1 MIVGVMEM
9 TRDKR
14 RICKIIAAA
23 VAIIALQSFFCL
35 DAAAQFYNGSELS
48 FGKNRVQYQNFNWTY
63 YRTDDFDVYFYPTGK
78 MLAQYTA
85 WKAPQYIEEI
95 EKYLNYSAS
104 KKIQF
109 IVYNTQ
115 SDFRESNFAYDDD
128 DFYNQ
133 GGITNIYGT
142 KVYLYFDGNHAHF
155 DQMLKGG
162 IMNVYAHFLVE
173 GDNLRSN
180 ISSDYIGN
188 IPSWFYD
195 GLSSYYGN
203 TWDSDIE
210 EHVKNGILTGKY
222 ADFDELSVV
231 DARYAAHSF
240 WKFIA
245 DTYGETAIPT
255 ILYASRAYHNFDR
268 GLTHTIGLSYRA
280 ALINWYRH
288 FYVIYKKD
296 TKREFPE
303 SDGELK
309 KPKKSRIYSQF
320 RYSADGEN
328 YAYATNEAG
337 QISVWLKTR
346 DMEKPKR
353 IFRRMHKTEDNP
365 DLTFPLIAWHPNNET
380 VGFTTEEKGRCYYY
394 PYDITTHKLGEKQLV
409 DVEKITDLSF
419 SSNGKLLLMS
429 AFKNGQSDIF
439 IYSFLSKSFQQ
450 ITNDFYDDYA
460 PRFINGEKQ
469 IVFSSNRSHDSL
481 KTKENFYETQ
491 PQTHYDLFLYHY
503 DRKEKQLLRITR
515 TPYADETDVRDLGGG
530 SIIYLS
536 DENGIK
542 NRYIAQFDSVISKID
557 TTVHYSYTA
566 ATGALTDYS
575 YGPAEHDYNAAAGR
589 IGEIIMK
596 NGVQNIYIS
605 TPNLTKRPEK
615 PALSGFQQKTQEA
628 VARRDSVKRASQTTR
643 ERKHGFYQVRQ
654 SDIAPKQPRL
664 ESETAAAEQS
674 TPLTEGL
681 SFLQQVPR
689 NYYVQYNINKFGA
702 QADFGFLNQSYQQF
716 MGGTSPIYL
725 NTGINGLILVGL
737 NDLFENHRITGG
749 FRLSLDLNS
758 NEFMMSYENLAKR
771 VDHQFVLYRQSI
783 KSTVDGYLYKQRN
796 FSAFYITK
804 YPLDKYN
811 SFRLTLTGRYE
822 RYIMGGLNDY
832 SLQKEDDNHF
842 WGALKLEY
850 IFDSSKELYTNLWKG
865 SKIKIFAEY
874 QHRIDNQNKN
884 LFVAGFDIR
893 KSVKVYKK
901 MTWATRFAGSTNFG
915 TSRLVYYMGGVDQWV
930 GAKFNS
936 TIWVDITKDYAYQTL
951 ATNMRG
957 FEQNI
962 RNGTSFVLLST
973 ELRIPFVQ
981 LIAPKKLSS
990 SFLNSLQLIL
1000 FGDFGTAWTG
1010 LTPYSDDNC
1019 LYTRYIYWGSDNSNT
1034 IKIKRQVEPF
1044 IGGFGLGLRAK
1055 LLGYFLRFDY
1065 SWGVEDYKIYNK
1077 KGIFM
1082 FSVGTDF

>member
-1 MIVGVMEM
+1 M
-9 TRDKR
+9 TGMG
-14 RICKIIAAA
+14 KISGKIFLA
-23 VAIIALQSFFCL
+23 VLAVIALQMLCGFR
-35 DAAAQFYNGSELS
+35 AAAQFYNGSELS

-115 SDFRESNFAYDDD
+115 SDFRESNFAYDND

-155 DQMLKGG
+155 DQMIKGG

-173 GDNLRSN
+173 GENLRSN
-180 ISSDYIGN
+180 ISSDYLGS
-188 IPSWFYD
+188 IPAWFYD

-245 DTYGETAIPT
+245 DTYGESSIPM

-268 GLTHTIGLSYRA
+268 GLTHSIGLSYYA
-280 ALINWYRH
+280 ALVNWYRH

-303 SDGELK
+303 ADGELK
-309 KPKKSRIYSQF
+309 KPKAQRVYSQF
-320 RYSADGEN
+320 RFSDDGEN

-353 IFRRMHKTEDNP
+353 IFRRAHKTEDNP
-365 DLTFPLIAWHPNNET
+365 DLTFPLIVWHPNNET
-380 VGFTTEEKGRCYYY
+380 LGFTTEEKGRCYYY
-394 PYDITTHKLGEKQLV
+394 PYDLTTKKIGDKQLI

-419 SSNGKLLLMS
+419 SSNGKMLLLS

-439 IYSFLSKSFQQ
+439 IYSFMSKSFQQ

-469 IVFSSNRSHDSL
+469 IVFSSNRPADSL
-481 KTKENFYETQ
+481 KMKENFYETS
-491 PQTHYDLFLYHY
+491 PQQHYDLFLYNY
-503 DRKEKQLLRITR
+503 AKKDPQLLRITR
-515 TPYADETDVRDLGGG
+515 TPFADETDVRDMAANR
-530 SIIYLS
+530 IVYLS
-536 DENGIK
+536 DENGIV
-542 NRYIAQFDSVISKID
+542 NRYVAEFDSVISKID
-557 TTVHYSYTA
+557 TAVHYSFVAT
-566 ATGALTDYS
+566 TGALSDYS
-575 YGPAEHDYNAAAGR
+575 YGPSDYDYNQKSGKV
-589 IGEIIMK
+589 GEIIRK

-605 TPNLTKRPEK
+605 SPDMKKRAAK
-615 PALSGFQQKTQEA
+615 PALSGFQQKTREKI
-628 VARRDSVKRASQTTR
+628 ARRDSIAQAAKKSP

-654 SDIAPKQPRL
+654 SDITPKN
-664 ESETAAAEQS
+664 EAGDNAAESS
-674 TPLTEGL
+674 TSPLTDGL

-689 NYYVQYNINKFGA
+689 NYYVQYNINRFGA

-725 NTGINGLILVGL
+725 NAGINAMLLVGL

-749 FRLSLDLNS
+749 FRLSFDLNS
-758 NEFMMSYENLAKR
+758 NEEMLSYENLAKR

-783 KSTVDGYLYKQRN
+783 KSTIEGYLYKQRN
-796 FSAFYITK
+796 LSAFYITK
-804 YPLDKYN
+804 YPIDKYN

-822 RYIMGGLNDY
+822 RYIMGSLNDY
-832 SLQKEDDNHF
+832 SLEKKDDNHF

-850 IFDSSKELYTNLWKG
+850 VFDSSKELYTNLWKG
-865 SKIKIFAEY
+865 SKIKVFAEY
-874 QHRIDNQNKN
+874 QHRIDKDNKN

-915 TSRLVYYMGGVDQWV
+915 TSRLVYYMGGVDHWI

-936 TIWVDITKDYAYQTL
+936 DIWVDITKDYAYQTL

-957 FEQNI
+957 FKQNI
-962 RNGTSFVLLST
+962 RNGTSFLLLST

-990 SFLNSLQLIL
+990 SFLNSLQFIL

-1010 LTPYSDDNC
+1010 ITPYSDDNC
-1019 LYTRYIYWGSDNSNT
+1019 LYTRYIYWGANETNT

-1044 IGGFGLGLRAK
+1044 IGGFGFGLRAK
-1055 LLGYFLRFDY
+1055 ILGYFLRFDY
-1065 SWGVEDYKIYNK
+1065 SWGVEDFKIHNK

-1082 FSVGTDF
+1082 FSIGTDF